1 MARTLRK
8 DDSAVNILIEY
19 ILMLV
24 ISMTLFTILLLILH
38 NTTATADKI
47 VLTEE
52 CDILANDISN
62 RISTFSSEVYLTDS
76 TSTSVSTD
84 IDNQVTYVDLP
95 RLVQGKQY
103 KVDITYNSGTHA
115 GKVIVSYASDSTV
128 YSVATFNSLV
138 PVEAASFYSTADR
151 YGLYYSGS
159 NKVEMS
165 PYT

>member
-1 MARTLRK
+1 M
-8 DDSAVNILIEY
+8 
-19 ILMLV
+19 LMLV
-24 ISMTLFTILLLILH
+24 ISLALFTVLLLIMH
-38 NTTATADKI
+38 NTTDNADRI
-47 VLTEE
+47 VLKEE
-52 CDILANDISN
+52 CDIIANDVSN
-62 RISTFSSEVYLTDS
+62 RISTFSSEVSLNDKIS
-76 TSTSVSTD
+76 SNFITD
-84 IDNQVTYVDLP
+84 IQGQVAYVDLP
-95 RLVQGKQY
+95 TFGQGKQY